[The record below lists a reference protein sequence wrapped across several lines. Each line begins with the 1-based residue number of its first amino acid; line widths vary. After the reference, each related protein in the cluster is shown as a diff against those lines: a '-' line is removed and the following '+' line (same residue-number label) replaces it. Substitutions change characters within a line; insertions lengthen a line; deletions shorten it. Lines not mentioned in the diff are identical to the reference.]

1 MKVMINIL
9 LGRRLRKIRKI
20 LGVSSEDMA
29 EALEVSVGH
38 FQKLERG
45 DHAFSLERLKV
56 LREHYGIDLNYLVTG
71 RSKEEDIARDLIYG
85 TPEETFY
92 FMHQL
97 LDSCERMYLRR
108 ISEEG
113 ELCSKASSEIPQ
125 MSLCVYREKSI
136 SLISGTSFMWN
147 TAVGRS
153 LCIP

>member
-108 ISEEG
+108 VSEE
-113 ELCSKASSEIPQ
+113 
-125 MSLCVYREKSI
+125 EK
-136 SLISGTSFMWN
+136 L
-147 TAVGRS
+147 
-153 LCIP
+153 

>member
-56 LREHYGIDLNYLVTG
+56 LREQIG
-71 RSKEEDIARDLIYG
+71 RA
-85 TPEETFY
+85 
-92 FMHQL
+92 H
-97 LDSCERMYLRR
+97 
-108 ISEEG
+108 
-113 ELCSKASSEIPQ
+113 
-125 MSLCVYREKSI
+125 V
-136 SLISGTSFMWN
+136 
-147 TAVGRS
+147 
-153 LCIP
+153 

>member
-1 MKVMINIL
+1 LNYKYHSNKGRIGYKCLVKIEYVQRREVTMKVMINIL

-113 ELCSKASSEIPQ
+113 EL
-125 MSLCVYREKSI
+125 
-136 SLISGTSFMWN
+136 
-147 TAVGRS
+147 
-153 LCIP
+153 